1 MIRSGARVAGRLAGA
16 IAISSLAYGAVRAH
30 DGLGR
35 LDDDRRDR
43 YVRRWARGLLRVFG
57 VELRIDP
64 ADFVRLP
71 PESPRPRVVIANHR
85 SILDILILL
94 DLFGGHLLARGDM
107 AKWPY
112 MGELAKTAGTV
123 FVDRSDP
130 ASGAAAIKR
139 IGALLERRRTI
150 AVFPEGTTHEGDLVR
165 PFQVGAFV
173 AAARAHGEVLPV
185 GLAYED
191 PGAHFLDES
200 IAQHGRRLVIA
211 PRNRVAVAIGAPI
224 DTRGRKIEA
233 LRDAARDE
241 VQRLVDRGRA
251 RLA

>member
-1 MIRSGARVAGRLAGA
+1 VAGRLAGA
-16 IAISSLAYGAVRAH
+16 LAISSLAYGAVRAH

-43 YVRRWARGLLRVFG
+43 YVRRWARGLLRLFA
-57 VELRIDP
+57 VELSIDP
-64 ADFVRLP
+64 ADFVRMP
-71 PESPRPRVVIANHR
+71 PESPRPRVVVANHR
-85 SILDILILL
+85 SVLDILILL

-107 AKWPY
+107 AQWPY

-150 AVFPEGTTHEGDLVR
+150 AVFPEGTTHEGDAVR

-200 IAQHGRRLVIA
+200 IGEHGKRLVVA
-211 PRNRVAVAIGAPI
+211 ARNVVGVSIGDPI
-224 DTRGRKIEA
+224 DSRGLKIDA
-233 LRDAARDE
+233 FRDRAQAE
-241 VQRLVDRGRA
+241 VQRLVDRARA
-251 RLA
+251 RIG